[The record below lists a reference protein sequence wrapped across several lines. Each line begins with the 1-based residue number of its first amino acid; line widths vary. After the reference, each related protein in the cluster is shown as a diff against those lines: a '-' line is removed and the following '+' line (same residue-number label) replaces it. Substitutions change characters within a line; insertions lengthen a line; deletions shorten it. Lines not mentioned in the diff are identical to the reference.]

1 MAFLKFISAAGSN
14 PLHEKDNKLWKG
26 KTISEFTKSTTNVDF
41 LARLKKTALQQLSI
55 VTPNLFS
62 LEKIKCVMRKC
73 TCA

>member
-41 LARLKKTALQQLSI
+41 LARLKKTAL
-55 VTPNLFS
+55 
-62 LEKIKCVMRKC
+62 
-73 TCA
+73 